1 MRIVGVLLQLGLPV
15 FAPELERRD
24 LLAGL
29 TEFREHLGGQLT
41 ILLLRD
47 IGHPVEVHEIDPRV
61 MTASILALSQYAPVC
76 SL

>member
-1 MRIVGVLLQLGLPV
+1 MPPNSR
-15 FAPELERRD
+15 AAD

-41 ILLLRD
+41 ILLLRE
-47 IGHPVEVHEIDPRV
+47 IGDPVEVHEIEVKRMSESV
-61 MTASILALSQYAPVC
+61 IALSQYAPVC